1 MMVVEDVSIAFGK
14 RTILENVSLEVK
26 KQTITVITGKSGS
39 GKTTLLGIMSGLI
52 KPDSGKVLFEGKNI
66 FRWFDFQRSR
76 FRNKKIGFIFQ
87 FFNLLPDLTAF
98 QNIIYPAIINPFSR
112 NIRSDAN
119 YLIGYLGLEK
129 ITDNYPPTLSGGE
142 LQRVAIARSLIN
154 RPAMVF
160 ADEPTGNLDDGTA
173 DDIIRLFAEIRDNYG
188 ISFVVVTH
196 EKRFVEI
203 ADVHYHIDD
212 GKLVKLND
220 GRSEKPAVK
229 AKKVAA
235 ESKNAVAGKKPA
247 ARKATAV
254 KKTAAKKKRR

>member
-14 RTILENVSLEVK
+14 RTILESVSLEVK
-26 KQTITVITGKSGS
+26 KKTVTVITGKSGS

-52 KPDSGKVLFEGKNI
+52 KPDSGRVLFEGKNI

-129 ITDNYPPTLSGGE
+129 IADNYPPTLSGGE

-173 DDIIRLFAEIRDNYG
+173 DDIIRLFAEIRDSYG

-203 ADVHYHIDD
+203 ADVHYHIED
-212 GKLVKLND
+212 GKLVRMND
-220 GRSEKPAVK
+220 GKQDKAVVKTKK
-229 AKKVAA
+229 AAA
-235 ESKNAVAGKKPA
+235 ESKKAAPGKKPV
-247 ARKATAV
+247 ARRAAV
-254 KKTAAKKKRR
+254 KKTPAKKKRG

>member
-1 MMVVEDVSIAFGK
+1 MMAVEDVSIAFGR
-14 RTILENVSLEVK
+14 RTILENVSLEIK

-52 KPDSGKVLFEGKNI
+52 KPDGGRVLFEGKNI

-129 ITDNYPPTLSGGE
+129 IADNYPPTLSGGE

-203 ADVHYHIDD
+203 ADVHYHIEN
-212 GKLVKLND
+212 GKLVRMKD
-220 GRSEKPAVK
+220 GKQDRAAGKE
-229 AKKVAA
+229 KVAA
-235 ESKNAVAGKKPA
+235 AVKKPA
-247 ARKATAV
+247 ARKALSAKKAAPA
-254 KKTAAKKKRR
+254 KKTAAKKRRG